1 MLIVLHPDVTP
12 QAQATIEGRVREL
25 GFTPHAISG
34 AGRTAIGIT
43 GNKGPID
50 PGHFRELPGVADCI
64 PVTAPYKLVSREVK
78 HEDTVV
84 DVAGVPIGG
93 PELVVM
99 AGPCAVESEQQ
110 ILTAARGV
118 AASGASLL
126 RGGAFKPRTSPYD
139 FQGLKQAGLDLLSKA
154 RSETG
159 LKIVT
164 EVKDTETLPAVV
176 ESADLLQIGA
186 RNMQNFS
193 LLEAVGDVRKPVL
206 LKRGMSSTIKEL
218 LMAAEYIV
226 SRGNK
231 QVILC
236 ERGIR
241 TFETMTRNTLDLNA
255 VPILKRESHLPVVV
269 DPSHGIGIRSAV
281 LPMARAA
288 VACGADG
295 VHGVAQSLVGRRGI
309 GEPALELVR
318 DEGARG
324 LRGCGRRGRE
334 ARGRPEA
341 ALEEAPADLLLVQEV
356 TDVGAGHRQV
366 VPGVRAVVERR
377 VRVVDDRADAVRVRR
392 GDDASVG
399 HLLAGRVHRV
409 TAVGLPGN
417 QVQHT
422 GR

>member
-1 MLIVLHPDVTP
+1 MLIVLHSDISPAQ
-12 QAQATIEGRVREL
+12 QAAIEARVREL
-25 GFTPHAISG
+25 GFTPHAIEG

-50 PGHFRELPGVADCI
+50 PGHFSLLPGVAECI

-78 HEDTVV
+78 HDDTVV
-84 DVAGVPIGG
+84 DVSGVPIGG
-93 PELVVM
+93 REVVVM

-118 AASGASLL
+118 AQSGASLL

-139 FQGLKQAGLDLLSKA
+139 FQGLKGKGLELLSKA

-159 LKIVT
+159 LKVVT
-164 EVKDTETLPAVV
+164 EVKDTETLPEVA
-176 ESADLLQIGA
+176 EAADLLQIGA

-193 LLEAVGDVRKPVL
+193 LLEAVGDLRKPVL

-218 LMAAEYIV
+218 LMVAEYIV

-255 VPILKRESHLPVVV
+255 VPMLKTHSHLPVVV
-269 DPSHGIGIRSAV
+269 DPSHGTGIRSAV

-288 VACGADG
+288 VAAGADG
-295 VHGVAQSLVGRRGI
+295 LLIEVHPDPDRALSDGMQSLDLPLFASLMREV
-309 GEPALELVR
+309 EAV
-318 DEGARG
+318 AR
-324 LRGCGRRGRE
+324 
-334 ARGRPEA
+334 AIGRP
-341 ALEEAPADLLLVQEV
+341 L
-356 TDVGAGHRQV
+356 HRI
-366 VPGVRAVVERR
+366 AE
-377 VRVVDDRADAVRVRR
+377 
-392 GDDASVG
+392 
-399 HLLAGRVHRV
+399 
-409 TAVGLPGN
+409 
-417 QVQHT
+417 
-422 GR
+422 

>member
-1 MLIVLHPDVTP
+1 MLIVLHPDITR
-12 QAQATIEGRVREL
+12 AQQERVEARIREL
-25 GFTPHAISG
+25 GFTPHAIEG

-50 PGHFRELPGVADCI
+50 PGNFRLLEGVADAI
-64 PVTAPYKLVSREVK
+64 PVTSPFKLVSREVK
-78 HEDTVV
+78 HDDTVV

-93 PELVVM
+93 RELVVM
-99 AGPCAVESEQQ
+99 AGPCAVESEKQ

-118 AASGASLL
+118 AESGASLL

-139 FQGLKQAGLDLLSKA
+139 FQGLKGEGLRLLAQARA
-154 RSETG
+154 ETG
-159 LKIVT
+159 LRIVT
-164 EVKDTETLPAVV
+164 EVKDTETLALVA
-176 ESADLLQIGA
+176 ETADLLQIGA

-193 LLEAVGDVRKPVL
+193 LLEAAGEQKKPVL
-206 LKRGMSSTIKEL
+206 LKRGMSATIKEL

-255 VPILKRESHLPVVV
+255 VPMLKRESHLPVVV

-295 VHGVAQSLVGRRGI
+295 LILEVHPEPDRALSDGMQSLDL
-309 GEPALELVR
+309 PLF
-318 DEGARG
+318 ARVMKEV
-324 LRGCGRRGRE
+324 E
-334 ARGRPEA
+334 AIAGVMGRP
-341 ALEEAPADLLLVQEV
+341 LFRLPK
-356 TDVGAGHRQV
+356 
-366 VPGVRAVVERR
+366 RA
-377 VRVVDDRADAVRVRR
+377 
-392 GDDASVG
+392 
-399 HLLAGRVHRV
+399 
-409 TAVGLPGN
+409 
-417 QVQHT
+417 
-422 GR
+422 